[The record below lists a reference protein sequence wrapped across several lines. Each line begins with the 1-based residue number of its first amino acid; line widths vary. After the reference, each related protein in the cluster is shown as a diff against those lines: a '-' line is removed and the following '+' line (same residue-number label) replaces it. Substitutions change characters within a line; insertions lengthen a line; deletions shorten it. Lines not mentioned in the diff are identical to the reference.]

1 MGADIYRRV
10 ADGRLKSW
18 IYSGKIKYGEVVVW
32 RSGFSG
38 WRKPEELEELIP
50 CFRRYERVKLR
61 RVKIGKPAERV
72 LSSGIDL
79 PNSTGGRVLPGKN
92 RIKNIL
98 IIDDE
103 EDLCRLLEETLSSY
117 GYNVK
122 FAHNN
127 KNALSSLKEQIPDLV
142 FCDLRLS
149 DGDGMKIFSK
159 IKSIS
164 PGTIVTIITA
174 YGSGKARD
182 EAKRLGADSFIDK
195 PFSEEDI
202 LENIKE
208 LSNPKGQ
215 AQRKGLMRE
224 HNEKNSYCR

>member
-1 MGADIYRRV
+1 MLEINWDIKRGADIYRRV
-10 ADGRLKSW
+10 FDGRLKSW
-18 IYSGKIKYGEVVVW
+18 ISSGKIKYGEVVIW

-50 CFRRYERVKLR
+50 CFRRYERFRLR
-61 RVKIGKPAERV
+61 KVKISTPAKRAG
-72 LSSGIDL
+72 LK
-79 PNSTGGRVLPGKN
+79 KN

-103 EDLCRLLEETLSSY
+103 EDLCRLLEETLSPY

-122 FAHNN
+122 FVHSN

-149 DGDGMKIFSK
+149 DGDGMKILSK
-159 IKSIS
+159 IKKIS
-164 PGTIVTIITA
+164 PGTIVNIITA
-174 YGSGKARD
+174 FGSDKARD
-182 EAKRLGADSFIDK
+182 EAKRLGAYSFIDK
-195 PFSEEDI
+195 PFREEDI

-208 LSNPKGQ
+208 LSSAG
-215 AQRKGLMRE
+215 AQ
-224 HNEKNSYCR
+224 